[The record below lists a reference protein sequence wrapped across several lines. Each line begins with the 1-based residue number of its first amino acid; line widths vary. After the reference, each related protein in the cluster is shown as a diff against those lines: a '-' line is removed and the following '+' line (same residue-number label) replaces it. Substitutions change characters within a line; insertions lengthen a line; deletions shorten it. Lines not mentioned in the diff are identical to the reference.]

1 MEREGG
7 PRGTTIPAGPWPVQL
22 RYKSGLTGE
31 QYVKRRAWRD
41 ATLKRCP
48 NHPRG
53 GCSFARHG
61 TYPRK
66 RPRGARVA
74 RWYCPESHMTF
85 SRLPDC
91 LAARLGG
98 TLQAIEDAVAAAEA
112 APSLAKAAD
121 ALRCDAVHLP
131 GAMRWLGRR
140 VRAVHRNL
148 AAVRGLWPERF
159 LKCPPEVGAFRERLK
174 TEAVLVGLR
183 GRCEGQLAQLAPP
196 LGFCPD
202 ARAPPQRAAPPGC
215 AAKPPVHGGPAPT
228 SRRPPRPDGR
238 TPPARAAAR
247 NRPRMPWRGC
257 LGNRAASWVLFFP
270 PQRAFDA
277 APVHR
282 QAEAIADQFHQR
294 LSAQRRRLGPG
305 RAHRGEDFLAKLVP
319 LARAG
324 LLRQ

>member
-202 ARAPPQRAAPPGC
+202 A
-215 AAKPPVHGGPAPT
+215 PAPGT
-228 SRRPPRPDGR
+228 ALAVVQHGTGPD
-238 TPPARAAAR
+238 PPA
-247 NRPRMPWRGC
+247 
-257 LGNRAASWVLFFP
+257 
-270 PQRAFDA
+270 
-277 APVHR
+277 
-282 QAEAIADQFHQR
+282 
-294 LSAQRRRLGPG
+294 PG
-305 RAHRGEDFLAKLVP
+305 R
-319 LARAG
+319 
-324 LLRQ
+324 

>member
-1 MEREGG
+1 
-7 PRGTTIPAGPWPVQL
+7 
-22 RYKSGLTGE
+22 
-31 QYVKRRAWRD
+31 
-41 ATLKRCP
+41 
-48 NHPRG
+48 
-53 GCSFARHG
+53 
-61 TYPRK
+61 
-66 RPRGARVA
+66 
-74 RWYCPESHMTF
+74 MTF

-159 LKCPPEVGAFRERLK
+159 LECPPEVGAFRERLK

-202 ARAPPQRAAPPGC
+202 A
-215 AAKPPVHGGPAPT
+215 PAPGT
-228 SRRPPRPDGR
+228 ALAVVQHGTGPD
-238 TPPARAAAR
+238 PPA
-247 NRPRMPWRGC
+247 
-257 LGNRAASWVLFFP
+257 
-270 PQRAFDA
+270 
-277 APVHR
+277 
-282 QAEAIADQFHQR
+282 
-294 LSAQRRRLGPG
+294 PG
-305 RAHRGEDFLAKLVP
+305 R
-319 LARAG
+319 
-324 LLRQ
+324 